1 MRDGLDE
8 LKARQEAARRA
19 RAAAER
25 NTGNERAAHID
36 AAAIANCHL
45 CDDDGYRGL
54 RVCDHT
60 DHAAAAR
67 HGMAL
72 VRRVMG
78 WNNHR
83 PTTTENHRPAPTP
96 PTTPRSPVGTPFR
109 HQNDAEEDRL

>member
-19 RAAAER
+19 RAAAEQD
-25 NTGNERAAHID
+25 ADDSAHL
-36 AAAIANCHL
+36 AKSAIANCGL
-45 CDDDGYRGL
+45 CDDDGYRGN
-54 RVCDHT
+54 RVCHHI

-67 HGMAL
+67 RGMAL

-109 HQNDAEEDRL
+109 HQNDAKEDRL